1 MTDLDLFDYF
11 PSKNNEYNQLLWV
24 IAHDM
29 HNFRILA
36 KNERFRLGEK
46 HMNIEISIKLLD
58 TELILGNIAF
68 NVYKEKYDEL
78 VKDIEKVLSLQTKN
92 DDYTPSPR
100 TKEYLKRCLM
110 LIKGK

>member
-24 IAHDM
+24 IAYDM

-46 HMNIEISIKLLD
+46 HINIENSIKLLD
-58 TELILGNIAF
+58 AELILSNITF

-78 VKDIEKVLSLQTKN
+78 VKDIKISSNDLEKAINAHQSCAQ
-92 DDYTPSPR
+92 
-100 TKEYLKRCLM
+100 EYEQCSK
-110 LIKGK
+110 

>member
-1 MTDLDLFDYF
+1 MTEIDLFDYF
-11 PSKNNEYNQLLWV
+11 PSKNNEYNKLLWV

-58 TELILGNIAF
+58 NELTCGNITF
-68 NVYKEKYDEL
+68 NVYKKKYDEL
-78 VKDIEKVLSLQTKN
+78 VKDIKISSN
-92 DDYTPSPR
+92 DL
-100 TKEYLKRCLM
+100 KKAINAHLLCVQEYELVQ
-110 LIKGK
+110 

>member
-36 KNERFRLGEK
+36 KNLRFKFGEK
-46 HMNIEISIKLLD
+46 HMNIEIIIKLLD
-58 TELILGNIAF
+58 TELIAGNITF
-68 NVYKEKYDEL
+68 NVYKKKYDEL
-78 VKDIEKVLSLQTKN
+78 LKNIKISSNDLEKTINAHQSCAH
-92 DDYTPSPR
+92 
-100 TKEYLKRCLM
+100 EYQ
-110 LIKGK
+110 LIQ

>member
-11 PSKNNEYNQLLWV
+11 PSINNKYNQLLWV

-46 HMNIEISIKLLD
+46 HINIEISIKVLD
-58 TELILGNIAF
+58 NELTCGNITF

-78 VKDIEKVLSLQTKN
+78 VKDIKITSIDLEKAINAHLSCAQ
-92 DDYTPSPR
+92 
-100 TKEYLKRCLM
+100 EYELVQ
-110 LIKGK
+110 